1 MRRFAGKLESGWHVR
16 ALGCALLLLSPIA
29 SAASAGP
36 EGEIQPDWSSW
47 VNRVEVIR
55 QDGGRELG
63 SGVTIGPQQ
72 VVTNCHVVRN
82 ARTIQ
87 VSRGTDVWPAT
98 MEAGDEYRD
107 LCFLR
112 VPGYPGV
119 PPPMAEPGDAKVG
132 LGVLAAGYSGGQF
145 ALSQGRVKGL
155 FSCACDDGQ
164 VIQTSAYF
172 GPGAS
177 GGGLFDSSGRLLGI
191 LTYKSGSGGNFH
203 FAVPIGWM
211 KQLSK
216 LPPQT
221 IASKTTFWESATRD
235 SGYFLLACDLD
246 AKQNWNGLLKLSR
259 DWTHREPDNPQ
270 AWMAWGRANL
280 KLEQID
286 EAVRGFK
293 RALLLDST
301 HAEAWW
307 ELQKLEIDLGL
318 PLPGTAAG

>member
-1 MRRFAGKLESGWHVR
+1 MRRYAGRQEKVWLGR

-29 SAASAGP
+29 SAAPAGP
-36 EGEIQPDWSSW
+36 AGGTRPDWSSW
-47 VNRVEVIR
+47 VSRIEVLR

-72 VVTNCHVVRN
+72 IVTNCHVVRN

-87 VSRGTDVWPAT
+87 VSRGTEVWPAT
-98 MEAGDEYRD
+98 MVAGDEYRD

-112 VPGYPGV
+112 VPGYPGA
-119 PPPMAEPGDAKVG
+119 PPRMAEPDDAKVG
-132 LGVLAAGYSGGQF
+132 LGVFAVGYPGGTF
-145 ALSQGRVKGL
+145 AVSQGGVKGL
-155 FSCACDDGQ
+155 FSCACDGGR

-177 GGGLFDSSGRLLGI
+177 GGGLFDSTGRLLGI

-211 KQLSK
+211 KELSTR
-216 LPPQT
+216 PPQT

-246 AKQNWNGLLKLSR
+246 AKQNWRGLLSLSR

-280 KLEQID
+280 KLAQVD
-286 EAVRGFK
+286 EAVRGFR

-318 PLPGTAAG
+318 PLSDTAES